1 MQRFRR
7 YLVAGLLVWL
17 PLVTTYFV
25 LNFAIRL
32 IDRSLLLL
40 PLKYRPET
48 LIGFEIPGL
57 GVILT
62 LVLVLLTGVIVANFF
77 GRRLVTAWESLL
89 ARIPL
94 VRSVYG
100 AVKQITASLFADASQ
115 SFREVVLVEYPR
127 RGLWMLAFVTGETPR
142 EFKAKAGEDLINIYV
157 PTTPNPTSGFY
168 IMVPPQDVKRL
179 DIPVEVGLK
188 MILSAGVVNPL
199 DDPVEA
205 ERMADELQQQGA
217 TIDRDSISGAAD
229 NTKNN

>member
-1 MQRFRR
+1 MQRLRR
-7 YLVAGLLVWL
+7 YFVAGLLVWL
-17 PLVTTYFV
+17 PIVATYLV
-25 LNFAIRL
+25 LRFAIRL
-32 IDRSLLLL
+32 IDRTLLLL
-40 PLKYRPET
+40 PPQYRPEA

-62 LVLVLLTGVIVANFF
+62 LVLMLLTGFLVANFF
-77 GRRLVTAWESLL
+77 GRKVVGAWESLL
-89 ARIPL
+89 SRIPL

-127 RGLWMLAFVTGETPR
+127 REMWMLAFVTGDTPKK
-142 EFKAKAGEDLINIYV
+142 FKQVVDEDLINIYV

-168 IMVPPQDVKRL
+168 LMVPPQDIRRL
-179 DIPVEVGLK
+179 NIPVEVGLK

-205 ERMADELQQQGA
+205 ERLRQEIKKAKLKTQKKKQGNSDESSTQ
-217 TIDRDSISGAAD
+217 S
-229 NTKNN
+229 

>member
-1 MQRFRR
+1 M
-7 YLVAGLLVWL
+7 WL
-17 PLVTTYFV
+17 PIVATYVV
-25 LNFAIRL
+25 LAFAIRL
-32 IDRSLLLL
+32 IDRTLLLL
-40 PLKYRPET
+40 PVQYRPET

-62 LVLVLLTGVIVANFF
+62 LVLVIITGLIVANFF
-77 GRRLVTAWESLL
+77 GRKLISIWESLL
-89 ARIPL
+89 SRIPL

-127 RGLWMLAFVTGETPR
+127 RGMWMLAFVTGDTPKK
-142 EFKAKAGEDLINIYV
+142 FKQVVGLELINIYV

-168 IMVPPQDVKRL
+168 IMVPPEDVKRL
-179 DIPVEVGLK
+179 DIPVEAGLK

-205 ERMADELQQQGA
+205 EKLRQQIKDKKKREINESA
-217 TIDRDSISGAAD
+217 KKS
-229 NTKNN
+229 

>member
-1 MQRFRR
+1 MQRLRR
-7 YLVAGLLVWL
+7 YFVAGLLVWL
-17 PLVTTYFV
+17 PLVATYLV
-25 LNFAIRL
+25 MAFAIRL
-32 IDRSLLLL
+32 IDRTLLLL
-40 PLKYRPET
+40 PARYRPEN

-62 LVLVLLTGVIVANFF
+62 LVLVILTGLIVANFF
-77 GRRLVTAWESLL
+77 GRRLVSAWESLL
-89 ARIPL
+89 SRIPL

-127 RGLWMLAFVTGETPR
+127 RGLWMLAFVTGDTPKK
-142 EFKAKAGEDLINIYV
+142 FQQVVGEDLINIYV

-168 IMVPPQDVKRL
+168 LMVPPRDIKRL
-179 DIPVEVGLK
+179 NIPVEIGLK

-205 ERMADELQQQGA
+205 ERMRQEMKNKARREQQLK
-217 TIDRDSISGAAD
+217 DKKS
-229 NTKNN
+229 K

>member
-1 MQRFRR
+1 MSRIRR

-17 PLVTTYFV
+17 PLVATYVV
-25 LNFAIRL
+25 LTFSIRL

-40 PLKYRPET
+40 PPSLRPEN
-48 LIGFEIPGL
+48 LIGFKIPGL

-62 LVLVLLTGVIVANFF
+62 LILVLLTGLVVANFF
-77 GRRLVTAWESLL
+77 GRRLVGAWESLL
-89 ARIPL
+89 SRIPL

-127 RGLWMLAFVTGETPR
+127 RGLWMLAFVTGDTPKQ
-142 EFKAKAGEDLINIYV
+142 FQAVANQDLINIYV

-168 IMVPPQDVKRL
+168 IMVPPSDVKRL

-199 DDPVEA
+199 DDPEEA
-205 ERMADELQQQGA
+205 EKLAVEMKNKK
-217 TIDRDSISGAAD
+217 DSRE
-229 NTKNN
+229 K

>member
-1 MQRFRR
+1 MQRLRR
-7 YLVAGLLVWL
+7 YFVAGLLVWL
-17 PLVTTYFV
+17 PIVATYLV
-25 LNFAIRL
+25 LRFAIRL
-32 IDRSLLLL
+32 IDRTLLLL
-40 PLKYRPET
+40 PPQYRPEA

-62 LVLVLLTGVIVANFF
+62 LVLMLLTGFLVANFF
-77 GRRLVTAWESLL
+77 GRKVVGAWESLL
-89 ARIPL
+89 SRIPL

-127 RGLWMLAFVTGETPR
+127 REMWMLAFVTGDTPKK
-142 EFKAKAGEDLINIYV
+142 FKQVVDEDLINIYV

-168 IMVPPQDVKRL
+168 LMVPPQDIRRL
-179 DIPVEVGLK
+179 NIPVEVGLK

-205 ERMADELQQQGA
+205 ERLRQEIKKAKQKTQKKKQGNSDESSTQ
-217 TIDRDSISGAAD
+217 S
-229 NTKNN
+229 

>member
-1 MQRFRR
+1 MMNRLRR

-17 PLVTTYFV
+17 PLVATYVV
-25 LNFAIRL
+25 LAFSIRL

-40 PLKYRPET
+40 PPSMRPEN
-48 LIGFEIPGL
+48 LIGFPIPGL

-62 LVLVLLTGVIVANFF
+62 LLLVLLTGLIVANFF
-77 GRRLVTAWESLL
+77 GRKLVGAWESLL
-89 ARIPL
+89 SRIPL

-127 RGLWMLAFVTGETPR
+127 RGLWMLAFVTGDTPVK
-142 EFKAKAGEDLINIYV
+142 FQKKVGHDLINIYV

-168 IMVPPQDVKRL
+168 IMVPPEDIKRL
-179 DIPVEVGLK
+179 DVPVEAGLK

-205 ERMADELQQQGA
+205 EKL
-217 TIDRDSISGAAD
+217 AAEMKKKEARREQNE
-229 NTKNN
+229 NTA

>member
-1 MQRFRR
+1 MTNIRK

-17 PLVTTYFV
+17 PLMATIFV
-25 LNFAIRL
+25 VKFAINL
-32 IDRSLLLL
+32 IDRTLLLI
-40 PLKYRPET
+40 PPQYRPEN

-62 LVLVLLTGVIVANFF
+62 LILLFFTGLIVANFF
-77 GRRLVTAWESLL
+77 GRKLISAWESILS
-89 ARIPL
+89 RIPL
-94 VRSVYG
+94 VRSIYG

-127 RGLWMLAFVTGETPR
+127 RGLWMLAFVTGDTPKSFQ
-142 EFKAKAGEDLINIYV
+142 EKVGQKLMNIYV

-168 IMVPPQDVKRL
+168 LMVPPEDVKRL

-199 DDPVEA
+199 DDPEEA
-205 ERMADELQQQGA
+205 EKMAKELK
-217 TIDRDSISGAAD
+217 AAR
-229 NTKNN
+229 KK